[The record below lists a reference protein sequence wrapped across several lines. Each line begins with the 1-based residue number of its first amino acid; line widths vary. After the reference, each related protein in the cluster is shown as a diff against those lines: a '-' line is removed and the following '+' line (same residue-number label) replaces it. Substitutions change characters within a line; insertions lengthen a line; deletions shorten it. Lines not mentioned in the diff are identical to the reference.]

1 MTISEIQLYELLAS
15 KLGRPEAQ
23 GLVEFVEAKVDRK
36 LDEKMD
42 VLVTKEDISN
52 LKQEISFLKYD
63 VSEVK
68 LDVSVLKQDVSVLK
82 QDILGVRTE
91 MAHIKVDVIKWVVGT
106 GIALAG
112 MMVALMVGLIQY
124 IGH

>member
-23 GLVEFVEAKVDRK
+23 GLVEFVETKVEK
-36 LDEKMD
+36 KMDEKTNS
-42 VLVTKEDISN
+42 LATKEDISN
-52 LKQEISFLKYD
+52 VKQDISNVKQDISYLKQEVFS
-63 VSEVK
+63 VK
-68 LDVSVLKQDVSVLK
+68 SD
-82 QDILGVRTE
+82 
-91 MAHIKVDVIKWVVGT
+91 MADLKVDVIKWVVGT

-112 MMVALMVGLIQY
+112 VMVALMVGLIQY